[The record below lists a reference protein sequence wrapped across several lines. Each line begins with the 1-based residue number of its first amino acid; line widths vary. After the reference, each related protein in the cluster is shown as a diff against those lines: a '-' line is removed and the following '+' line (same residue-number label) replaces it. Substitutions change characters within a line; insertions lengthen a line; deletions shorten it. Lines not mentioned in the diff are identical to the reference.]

1 MKRPD
6 KFMLARYF
14 HPGWLLVGCLLSMP
28 AVISGK
34 TDDINKAL
42 HIEADSVEIREQQG
56 ISIYKGHVSIHKG
69 SMYINGEL
77 IQITARDNDMY
88 IIDVEGKPARF
99 KQLNDDEKEVS
110 AQSQKMS
117 YSSETGVLTL
127 DNEAI
132 LIQGQN
138 QFTSEHI
145 VYDTKQDIVQA
156 GKSDTPSSAT
166 EPERVSITIQPK
178 QEKSTDLNQP

>member
-1 MKRPD
+1 
-6 KFMLARYF
+6 
-14 HPGWLLVGCLLSMP
+14 
-28 AVISGK
+28 
-34 TDDINKAL
+34 
-42 HIEADSVEIREQQG
+42 
-56 ISIYKGHVSIHKG
+56 
-69 SMYINGEL
+69 
-77 IQITARDNDMY
+77 MY